1 MEKLETHVARSQ
13 QALVDLV
20 KQCLHNT
27 PGRRP
32 SSEDLLARVCAMRE
46 EVEGVHGSSAAKL
59 IDAGR
64 VLIAKEIKVMLE

>member
-1 MEKLETHVARSQ
+1 MARSQ
-13 QALVDLV
+13 QALIDLV

-32 SSEDLLARVCAMRE
+32 SSEDLLARVCAVRE
-46 EVEGVHGSSAAKL
+46 EVEGVHGSSAAML